1 MGKLASLFTNRE
13 KRMPA
18 VLYMCLIL
26 TIIGAV
32 FTGRELIQNRRAY
45 IGEFERSQREE
56 TEILKA
62 ALEGRT
68 EGEMTDFMKRAFPAS
83 GARWAFLYHDKE
95 VVFAQNDTTT
105 QNLGALK
112 ETGAFLAYLEGQEGI
127 LTVSDA
133 FLSDA
138 GESCYVGIISDR
150 DHALSLAGVTGHEI
164 YIILCLSAVTLI
176 FAGGLIFVTGLL
188 NAKDES
194 LLKVRGELV
203 ERNEKFAEY
212 EEERLQDNEDA
223 NERRLQDEGGQ
234 GRKEYYDK
242 DVFRMLLNKSSDPAL
257 FPITFMLARVVME
270 DHYYGRDEIF
280 GAMDFI
286 RERLKNT
293 QILAELG
300 KGRFAAILY
309 KTELSEAEE
318 QKAEIISAWNE
329 SDKSRELKLELKLYP
344 VMEGEEP
351 AEAFKKSGFFENQEE

>member
-13 KRMPA
+13 KRMTA
-18 VLYMCLIL
+18 ILYMCLIL

-32 FTGRELIQNRRAY
+32 LTGRELIQNRRAY

-56 TEILKA
+56 TTILKA
-62 ALEGRT
+62 ALEGQT
-68 EGEMTDFMKRAFPAS
+68 EGEMTDFIRRAFPAS
-83 GARWAFLYHDKE
+83 GAQWAFLYHDKE
-95 VVFAQNDTTT
+95 VVFAKNDTTT

-133 FLSDA
+133 FLSDD
-138 GESCYVGIISDR
+138 GKNYYIGIISDR
-150 DHALSLAGVTGHEI
+150 DHALSLAWVTSHEI

-188 NAKDES
+188 NARDES
-194 LLKVRGELV
+194 LFKVRGELV

-212 EEERLQDNEDA
+212 EEELLQDEEDA
-223 NERRLQDEGGQ
+223 KERLLRDEGGQ

-270 DHYYGRDEIF
+270 DRYYGRDEIF

-286 RERLKNT
+286 KERLKNT

-309 KTELSEAEE
+309 KTELSEAKE
-318 QKAEIISAWNE
+318 QKEEIISAWNE

-351 AEAFKKSGFFENQEE
+351 SEAFKKSGFLKNQEE